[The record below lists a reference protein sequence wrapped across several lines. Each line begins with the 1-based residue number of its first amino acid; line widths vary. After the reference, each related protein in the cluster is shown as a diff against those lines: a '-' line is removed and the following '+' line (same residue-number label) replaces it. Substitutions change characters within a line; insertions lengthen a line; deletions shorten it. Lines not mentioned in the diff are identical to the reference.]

1 MNCYGK
7 DPYEVKMEK
16 QALIKKGMHL
26 LNSKCCDEDCDVLIK
41 DVEKTAED
49 CHDLFRNMHELDGL
63 DLDGKILTD
72 SLCSDLEE
80 KKTKLQETRI
90 KSLNTAKAEGV
101 FKKGRVKRT
110 SRRKKTSRRKRTSR
124 RKSKSRKPKNIKN

>member
-49 CHDLFRNMHELDGL
+49 CHDLFRNMHEWDDL

-80 KKTKLQETRI
+80 KKTKLQEARI
-90 KSLNTAKAEGV
+90 KSLNK
-101 FKKGRVKRT
+101 
-110 SRRKKTSRRKRTSR
+110 
-124 RKSKSRKPKNIKN
+124 

>member
-7 DPYEVKMEK
+7 DSYEVKMEK

-26 LNSKCCDEDCDVLIK
+26 LNSKCCDKDCDVLIK

-49 CHDLFRNMHELDGL
+49 CHDLFRNMHEWDDL

-72 SLCSDLEE
+72 SLCSELEE
-80 KKTKLQETRI
+80 KKIALQEFVP
-90 KSLNTAKAEGV
+90 NKAEGI
-101 FKKGRVKRT
+101 FKNSRGRKGRSRGRKGRSRGRKGRKGT
-110 SRRKKTSRRKRTSR
+110 RRKIRSYKK
-124 RKSKSRKPKNIKN
+124 I